1 MRFSTAPIN
10 NESILPNYMCLMVKL
25 EVTRISFGPTLKPSH
40 FACVRLSK
48 TAILADD
55 PLWLHSIDITDI
67 PLSTYI
73 YIYITYIYIYIT
85 YIYVYYIYI
94 YCIYIY
100 ICILYIY
107 IDDVQ
112 QLWVSNFSIYF
123 RHAKKIHTIGLQATL
138 STAAPHLWV
147 RWRLWGSG
155 LQQSCFRIAK
165 LVALS
170 ELTRIYIDL
179 W

>member
-1 MRFSTAPIN
+1 MLCITKKSPWNVTENHKPNIQMRFSTAPIN

-73 YIYITYIYIYIT
+73 YIYTYIYILHIYL
-85 YIYVYYIYI
+85 YVYYIYI
-94 YCIYIY
+94 YILYIYIY

-107 IDDVQ
+107 
-112 QLWVSNFSIYF
+112 
-123 RHAKKIHTIGLQATL
+123 R
-138 STAAPHLWV
+138 
-147 RWRLWGSG
+147 
-155 LQQSCFRIAK
+155 
-165 LVALS
+165 
-170 ELTRIYIDL
+170 
-179 W
+179 